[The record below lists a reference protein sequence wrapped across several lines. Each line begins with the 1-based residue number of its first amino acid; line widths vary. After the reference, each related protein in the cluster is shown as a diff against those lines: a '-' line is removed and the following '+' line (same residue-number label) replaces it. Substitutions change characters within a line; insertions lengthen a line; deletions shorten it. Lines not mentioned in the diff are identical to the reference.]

1 MDIRN
6 AITEASVMADLRE
19 RVKQFGRQKKVA
31 ELLGFTP
38 QYLCDVLKEK
48 RPISPN
54 LAEAM
59 GYMRHIVYTVNGKR
73 KRGGQ

>member
-54 LAEAM
+54 LAEDM